1 MCPTR
6 HFLYS
11 PLTVASLAVHTR
23 THTQVTRLLREVKYM
38 LRMKLPVND
47 MALSIYHQE
56 KTFRSHISS
65 LEMVVSMY
73 NEMAT
78 TLTSVERPLVEA
90 DLNTID
96 QNLQAGLLEH
106 NWQSNNIQTYIAEL
120 LEMVRAVFG
129 TVKAMKGNLKEVER
143 IMKAAA
149 AKPLI
154 QVRAMMRW
162 QQRLGLS
169 SFLFVFLLRLH
180 EPQKAEPV
188 VFNKARRQIYLFSSP
203 VRFVALPSRLLP
215 DFSLVVRLTRFPLLL
230 PSLSFLLSAQGQAR
244 DRQGLQRESRQ
255 GRRRAQEG
263 ARRRR

>member
-1 MCPTR
+1 
-6 HFLYS
+6 
-11 PLTVASLAVHTR
+11 
-23 THTQVTRLLREVKYM
+23 
-38 LRMKLPVND
+38 
-47 MALSIYHQE
+47 
-56 KTFRSHISS
+56 
-65 LEMVVSMY
+65 MVVAMY

-154 QVRAMMRW
+154 QVRN
-162 QQRLGLS
+162 
-169 SFLFVFLLRLH
+169 FCFF
-180 EPQKAEPV
+180 
-188 VFNKARRQIYLFSSP
+188 FS
-203 VRFVALPSRLLP
+203 LSRLSPASILCKIH
-215 DFSLVVRLTRFPLLL
+215 SGRLCLAAFQRHFAVHRLLL
-230 PSLSFLLSAQGQAR
+230 TLPMQFVPPVP
-244 DRQGLQRESRQ
+244 
-255 GRRRAQEG
+255 
-263 ARRRR
+263 